1 MKSPTKT
8 DLQNILSAYNLGTFI
23 SIIKTIKNDQV
34 SLAQIINTTKGK
46 IFLKIFREFTT
57 ANKQGLEVMHQ
68 LRQKNFPVFSVHK
81 TKKGKLYTKYK
92 GMPLAFFEYVKI
104 KEHMEW
110 IPLNKSKI
118 SEYAKYLAKFH
129 KLTKNMKLKSVDAGN
144 FTNIRALIKKYYKK
158 RTMYSPRYRAVLAY
172 LNNEI
177 DGLKCPKKEYSTGYF
192 SEFNPGHV
200 IFSGNKLKWVLDWE
214 IGHDNA
220 FYDFG
225 SSMVACFSLNEKNFS
240 YDKCLSYEKLKEYIK
255 SYDKVRKLSKWEKDH
270 IYEALK
276 FGCFKYGIWE
286 FADIETGGMMK
297 EKDIDLRGIRRVE
310 FFMSLGRKEKF
321 LKELKNAR

>member
-1 MKSPTKT
+1 MGPDAGEKLMLTKT
-8 DLQNILSAYNLGTFI
+8 DLASILSAYDLGTFI
-23 SIIKTIKNDQV
+23 SLGNIVKNDQV
-34 SLAQIINTTKGK
+34 SLAQIIQTTKGK
-46 IFLKIFREFTT
+46 IFMKVLREFTT

-92 GMPLAFFEYVKI
+92 GMPIAFFEYVKI
-104 KEHMEW
+104 KENMEW

-118 SEYAKYLAKFH
+118 TEYAKYLAKFH
-129 KLTKNMKLKSVDAGN
+129 RLTKNMKLKSVDAGN
-144 FTNIRALIKKYYKK
+144 FKSIRALIKKYYKK
-158 RTMYSPRYRAVLAY
+158 RRMYSPRYQAVLAY

-220 FYDFG
+220 FYDFA
-225 SSMVACFSLNEKNFS
+225 SSMVACFSLNKP
-240 YDKCLSYEKLKEYIK
+240 DLSYEKLKEYIK

-276 FGCFKYGIWE
+276 FGCFKYGVWE
-286 FADIETGGMMK
+286 FADIETGVMKK
-297 EKDIDLRGIRRVE
+297 EKDLDLEGIRRVE
-310 FFMSLGRKEKF
+310 FFMSMGRKEEF
-321 LKELKNAR
+321 LKELKK